1 MLRELILK
9 KEFESQ
15 VFNSILCS
23 LGETY
28 PMEIDFDRFLLMKQ
42 LKPYLD
48 KWVPY
53 NRAKPEYKRY
63 GLSLFSLDGGTS
75 GEVDLNSIYEYNKK
89 NQTHYTEL
97 SFRVPTCY
105 WKEFSSLSEPLKGI
119 EKSLGRSHLI
129 RLDNGGFF
137 PPHRDLGL
145 DTFRLIAFFNSD
157 PDLFTFLID
166 DKKFHFV
173 TGRLYFFN
181 AQRTHSLFSFKDN
194 AIILILNVEYNKDS
208 IDFVFE
214 NLHDK

>member
-1 MLRELILK
+1 MEEYLVKLI
-9 KEFESQ
+9 
-15 VFNSILCS
+15 SILFMNTIKKIR
-23 LGETY
+23 L
-28 PMEIDFDRFLLMKQ
+28 IILNFLL
-42 LKPYLD
+42 
-48 KWVPY
+48 
-53 NRAKPEYKRY
+53 E
-63 GLSLFSLDGGTS
+63 S
-75 GEVDLNSIYEYNKK
+75 
-89 NQTHYTEL
+89 
-97 SFRVPTCY
+97 PTCY
-105 WKEFSSLSEPLKGI
+105 WKEFRSLSEPLKGI

-181 AQRTHSLFSFKDN
+181 AQRTHSLFSFTDN